1 MAVVDVHSM
10 QPPAGTFGDGAS
22 RVAPVLRFDQVTVQF
37 EDKPALIDVSF
48 EVHTG
53 ETRVVFGATGS
64 GKTVLLKTALGLIRP
79 EAGRVYLFG
88 RNITRLSERQLFPL
102 RRGIGVLFQE
112 SALFDSMSV
121 EDNVAYPLLNQLDRK
136 LPEDEV
142 RARVKEALDFVELGE
157 AMEKYPSELSGG
169 MRRRVGIARA
179 TVANPSLMLYDSP
192 TGGLDPVTAYR
203 IVKLIIQQR
212 EARNATPIVVTNR
225 YPIGHLL
232 ANYHHDARTGKLVR
246 TGNEQSQTQFM
257 VLRQG
262 RLVFHGSE
270 TELRSS
276 TDPYISIFA
285 KP

>member
-1 MAVVDVHSM
+1 MPVLDVHSM
-10 QPPAGTFGDGAS
+10 QPPAGTFGDGSS
-22 RVAPVLRFDQVTVQF
+22 RVAPVLRFDQVTVRF

-53 ETRVVFGATGS
+53 ETLVVFGATGS
-64 GKTVLLKTALGLIRP
+64 GKTVLLKAALGLLRP
-79 EAGRVYLFG
+79 EAGRVHLFG

-121 EDNVAYPLLNQLDRK
+121 EDNVAYPLLNQPDRK
-136 LPEDEV
+136 LPEEEV

-179 TVANPSLMLYDSP
+179 AVAAPPLMLYDSP

-203 IVKLIIQQR
+203 IVALIIRQR
-212 EARNATPIVVTNR
+212 ETRDTTSIVVTNR
-225 YPIGHLL
+225 YAIGYLL
-232 ANYHHDARTGKLVR
+232 GNFSHDPGTGKLVR
-246 TGNEQSQTQFM
+246 TGNEHSRTRFM

-262 RLVFHGSE
+262 RLVF
-270 TELRSS
+270 
-276 TDPYISIFA
+276 
-285 KP
+285 